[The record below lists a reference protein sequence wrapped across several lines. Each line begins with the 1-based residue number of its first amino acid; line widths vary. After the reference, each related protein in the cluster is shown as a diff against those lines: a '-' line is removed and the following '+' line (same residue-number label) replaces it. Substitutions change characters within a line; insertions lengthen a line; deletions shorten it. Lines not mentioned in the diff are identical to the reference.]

1 MESGDLLAERRQRWS
16 NQGFDADA
24 ITSHLENVG
33 GNISESVIRLE
44 NAMVTALSLRQ
55 KVANWPTQWPERDEL
70 LEILRDP
77 TNLEVGERKWRE
89 VIGKR
94 RPWGFH
100 IIYSIIPYHGRNI
113 WCWNN

>member
-1 MESGDLLAERRQRWS
+1 MESGDLLAERRQQWS

-24 ITSHLENVG
+24 IATHLENLG

-77 TNLEVGERKWRE
+77 TNLQAGERKWRE
-89 VIGKR
+89 VIANR
-94 RPWGFH
+94 RPWVFTAEESRHSGQEK
-100 IIYSIIPYHGRNI
+100 GGVGN
-113 WCWNN
+113 